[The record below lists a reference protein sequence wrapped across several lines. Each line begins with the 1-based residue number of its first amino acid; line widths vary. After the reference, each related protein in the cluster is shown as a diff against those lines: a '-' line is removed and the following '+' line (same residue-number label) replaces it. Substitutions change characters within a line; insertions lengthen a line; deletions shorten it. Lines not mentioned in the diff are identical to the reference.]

1 MKIIEVKELFKSYG
15 EIHAVNGISFDVD
28 KGSLFAFL
36 GVNGAGKS
44 TTINILCGAL
54 KATGGEVTICGKSLS
69 SDSEEIKKRIGIVFQ
84 ESVLDAKLTVSENL
98 YSRAALYGMSAKEA
112 KMRVNEVM
120 EDFRLTD
127 LQKRRYGR
135 LSGGQRR
142 RVDIARALLNRPEIL
157 FLDEPT
163 TGLDPATRGLVWE
176 LLEERR
182 NKGLTIFLT
191 THYMEE
197 SVRADKIVIIDEGKI
212 VVSGTPDELKS
223 RYTGDIL
230 RLVAPADDDKTE
242 NILKENGLKYVYV
255 SGAYDVQLADCR
267 QGLEFLNNYP
277 EYRDFEI
284 LKGNMDDVFLNV
296 TGKNIAEHGR

>member
-1 MKIIEVKELFKSYG
+1 MKIIEVKDLYKSYG
-15 EIHAVNGISFDVD
+15 DVNAVNGISFDVD

-54 KATGGEVTICGKSLS
+54 RATSGDVVICGKSLDKS
-69 SDSEEIKKRIGIVFQ
+69 PEEIKKRIGIVFQ
-84 ESVLDAKLTVSENL
+84 ESVLDKKLTVEENL
-98 YSRAALYGMSAKEA
+98 RSRAALYGLSPKEV
-112 KMRVNEVM
+112 KDRVREVT
-120 EDFRLTD
+120 EDFCLTD
-127 LQKRRYGR
+127 LRKRKYGK

-176 LLEERR
+176 LLEKRLE
-182 NKGLTIFLT
+182 NGLTVFLT

-197 SVRADKIVIIDEGKI
+197 SVRAEKIVIIDEGKI
-212 VVSGTPDELKS
+212 VVSGTPDDLKS
-223 RYTGDIL
+223 QFTGDIL
-230 RLVAPADDDKTE
+230 RIVSSVDERTE
-242 NILKENGLKYVYV
+242 AVLKENGFKFKYLG
-255 SGAYDVQLADCR
+255 GAYDVELSDCR
-267 QGLEFLNNYP
+267 QGVDFLAKHPEFS
-277 EYRDFEI
+277 DFEL

-296 TGKNIAEHGR
+296 TGKSIAENRS